1 VKRTEPKDV
10 VASIQAR
17 LVNCSHELGVEHQLT
32 LARFGVE
39 RLLYRLSQ
47 SEHASR
53 FVVKGAALL
62 LIWLGASIRPTKD
75 VDLLGFGDTSA
86 KALKQIFISIC
97 GVKAPDDGLTF
108 IPDSVHVEPIREGQ
122 EYGGMRVTLTALLG
136 KVRIPLQVDIG
147 AGDAVVP
154 PAETVDFPGLLE
166 LPRARVRVY
175 RPETSIA
182 EKTEAMV
189 RLGLANSR
197 MKDLFDIRALA
208 AAHRFDGDTLR
219 LSIRATFNRR
229 KTVIPFAVPLAL
241 TAEFGGD
248 RQKQQQWNAFV
259 RRIRGAESVALL
271 AVVESLQAF
280 LWPVLRAAAGEP
292 PWCATWEPG
301 GPWRQ

>member
-1 VKRTEPKDV
+1 MKHNEAKDV

-17 LVNCSHELGVEHQLT
+17 LVNRSHELGVEHQLT

-47 SEHASR
+47 SGYASR

-62 LIWLGASIRPTKD
+62 LLWLGAAIRPTKD
-75 VDLLGFGDTSA
+75 VDLLGLGDTSDD
-86 KALKQIFISIC
+86 ALRRVFVDLC
-97 GVKAPDDGLTF
+97 GVTAPDDGLTF

-154 PAETVDFPGLLE
+154 PAQTVDFPGLLE

-189 RLGLANSR
+189 RLGFANSR

-208 AAHRFDGDTLR
+208 AARRFEGDTLR
-219 LSIRATFNRR
+219 LSIRATFIRR
-229 KTVIPFAVPLAL
+229 KTVIPVAVPLAL
-241 TAEFGGD
+241 TAEFGDDG
-248 RQKQQQWNAFV
+248 QKQQQWNAFV
-259 RRIRGAESVALL
+259 RRIRGAA
-271 AVVESLQAF
+271 AVGLPEVVDSLREF
-280 LWPVLRAAAGEP
+280 LWPVLKNAESET
-292 PWCATWEPG
+292 PWRATWEPG
-301 GPWRQ
+301 GPWKS

>member
-17 LVNCSHELGVEHQLT
+17 LVNRSHELGVEHQLT

-47 SEHASR
+47 SEYASR

-62 LIWLGASIRPTKD
+62 LLWLGAAIRPTKD
-75 VDLLGFGDTSA
+75 VDLLGLGDTSDD
-86 KALKQIFISIC
+86 ALRRVFVDPC
-97 GVKAPDDGLTF
+97 GVTAPDDGLTF
-108 IPDSVHVEPIREGQ
+108 IPDSVDVEATREGQ
-122 EYGGMRVTLTALLG
+122 EYGGMRVTLTAL
-136 KVRIPLQVDIG
+136 
-147 AGDAVVP
+147 

-208 AAHRFDGDTLR
+208 AVHRFDGDTLR

-229 KTVIPFAVPLAL
+229 KTVIPVAVPLGL
-241 TAEFGGD
+241 TAEFGDD

-259 RRIRGAESVALL
+259 RRIRGAAAVGLSE
-271 AVVESLQAF
+271 VVEALREF
-280 LWPVLRAAAGEP
+280 LWPVLQNADSES
-292 PWCATWEPG
+292 PWRATWEPG
-301 GPWRQ
+301 GPWKP